1 MVGWSGMDRA
11 NTERGS
17 SSDGVDAELNQPYPS
32 SKEIR
37 R

>member
-17 SSDGVDAELNQPYPS
+17 SPDGVDAEFNQLYPS
-32 SKEIR
+32 SEEIR